1 MQLPKK
7 QDKILLK
14 CVFVLMYSEEIIAQS
29 RLYSILYISFCL
41 PMQWLAAKT
50 PELGEWGW
58 GPISNGDAIESL
70 REKMMDIID
79 GQVKYSTRIL

>member
-1 MQLPKK
+1 
-7 QDKILLK
+7 
-14 CVFVLMYSEEIIAQS
+14 
-29 RLYSILYISFCL
+29 
-41 PMQWLAAKT
+41 MQWLAAKT